1 MKIPA
6 QFQKVI
12 SVMMCFIMMI
22 EFSGC
27 YTQRIMSTSDIS
39 PGSYFLIHCEEAV
52 FPAYNTIITDE
63 IISGNL
69 DFNTR
74 DPTNPNRIH
83 VYISSDSSLK
93 INMDR
98 FTLPVTAIKEIKQ
111 SVRDQKKTRTLTIL
125 LIAGVSAGLVIGLT
139 AAAWASIFRNPVPE
153 PPEGQDLCEYLES
166 IEACS
171 DGSPD

>member
-1 MKIPA
+1 MKIPP
-6 QFQKVI
+6 QLQKAI
-12 SVMMCFIMMI
+12 SVLMCFIIMI

-27 YTQRIMSTSDIS
+27 YTQRILSTSDIS
-39 PGSYFLIHCEEAV
+39 SGSYFLIHWAEAV

-74 DPTNPNRIH
+74 DPANPDRIH
-83 VYISSDSSLK
+83 VYLLSDSSFK

-111 SVRDQKKTRTLTIL
+111 SVRDQKKTRTLTTL
-125 LIAGVSAGLVIGLT
+125 LIIGASVGLVVGLT
-139 AAAWASIFRNPVPE
+139 VALVSSFRTPVPE
-153 PPEGQDLCEYLES
+153 PPDGQDWCEYLES

>member
-1 MKIPA
+1 MKIPPQLQRA
-6 QFQKVI
+6 I
-12 SVMMCFIMMI
+12 SFLMCFLMMI

-27 YTQRIMSTSDIS
+27 YTQRFLSASDIS
-39 PGSYFLIHCEEAV
+39 PGSYFLIHYEEAI

-69 DFNTR
+69 DFNTK

-83 VYISSDSSLK
+83 IYLSSDSSLK

-98 FTLPVTAIKEIKQ
+98 FTLPVAAIKEIKQ
-111 SVRDQKKTRTLTIL
+111 SVRDQQKTRTLTTL
-125 LIAGVSAGLVIGLT
+125 LIVGASVGLAVGLT
-139 AAAWASIFRNPVPE
+139 VALVSIFRTPAPE
-153 PPEGQDLCEYLES
+153 PPDGQDWCEYLES